1 MNEQI
6 LENTKIARVQN
17 QYIIDVVN
25 GLRERIIEI
34 SEQIQSMQ
42 TAAIIAASILV
53 VLSIIIIVNQVKL
66 KKQLRQLQ
74 EMLKEKEVTSSG
86 DQTATDETNQKS

>member
-1 MNEQI
+1 MFE
-6 LENTKIARVQN
+6 LKIWLMDKLG
-17 QYIIDVVN
+17 YLSGGEYGTIFSHLLTI
-25 GLRERIIEI
+25 GYL
-34 SEQIQSMQ
+34 
-42 TAAIIAASILV
+42 AIILL
-53 VLSIIIIVNQVKL
+53 LSLLIIGIIIIVNQVKL

>member
-1 MNEQI
+1 MLFKNIEDEVWKLKNTQGVIWDRQEEIISSINAIQNYI
-6 LENTKIARVQN
+6 LIAFG
-17 QYIIDVVN
+17 II
-25 GLRERIIEI
+25 II
-34 SEQIQSMQ
+34 
-42 TAAIIAASILV
+42 
-53 VLSIIIIVNQVKL
+53 LSIIIIWMIWNQHKL